1 MHSKPMRRLIACH
14 GRFEFLSLRLCVDA
28 WRKYFVFLRS
38 SVELTFLQ
46 FINAFMTWNWCFS
59 LSFIFSI
66 NTKKLFMTHSW
77 EWGDEGDSFECVNVF
92 DQRDLQLFIW
102 SEECQ
107 LDNEKSVLECQAK
120 RRAPSKGRIKRR
132 KSLTFISSSVA
143 VVTAMSSRAI

>member
-1 MHSKPMRRLIACH
+1 MFFPLIY
-14 GRFEFLSLRLCVDA
+14 FLN
-28 WRKYFVFLRS
+28 KHK
-38 SVELTFLQ
+38 
-46 FINAFMTWNWCFS
+46 
-59 LSFIFSI
+59 
-66 NTKKLFMTHSW
+66 KKLFMTHSR

-132 KSLTFISSSVA
+132 KSLTFISSSVTI
-143 VVTAMSSRAI
+143 VTAMSSRAI